1 MASLDTLQ
9 TSLARAKYMR
19 ALIRRAGAETA
30 RTRREI
36 NTTQQLVHHLR
47 EGNLA
52 AARLASAID
61 ALSQAD
67 EPRA

>member
-1 MASLDTLQ
+1 MDNLDPLKV
-9 TSLARAKYMR
+9 SLARARYMR

-30 RTRREI
+30 KTRREI
-36 NTTQQLVHHLR
+36 TTTQQLVRHLR

-52 AARLASAID
+52 AARLAGAID
-61 ALSQAD
+61 ALARME